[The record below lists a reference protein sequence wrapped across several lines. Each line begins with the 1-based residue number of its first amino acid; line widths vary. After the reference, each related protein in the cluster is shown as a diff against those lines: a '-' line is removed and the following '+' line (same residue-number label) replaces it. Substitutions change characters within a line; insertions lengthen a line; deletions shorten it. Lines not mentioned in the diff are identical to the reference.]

1 MADGTSFEIS
11 IPVKAEGVGAAA
23 SAVEQLEAR
32 LKSAGL
38 ASAAAAEAVKAGAAA
53 YSAAETAANRTA
65 TAAERIGIAVAAQ
78 EGKLAKAMET
88 GDPGKIEAA
97 TQKLLDLGTRQDEAK
112 AKAEAAANAL
122 ATEATNLDALKVA
135 ASGATDTEKEL
146 ADSLKEAEDAAKKA
160 GGGGIKL
167 NEMAESLGKMGGPA
181 GIAGQKIAGFG
192 NAIKKLSAMGPAGI
206 FIAIGVALVA
216 VVAGIGM
223 AAVGLLKFGF
233 ASADAARTSMLLT
246 AGIAGSVEGGKAL
259 EKTIDDL
266 GNTVPMTAEELR
278 GMADGL
284 AKSGLKGDA
293 LSAALE
299 DAAIK
304 AAKLKFGPEY
314 AKAMLG
320 ADFQTQK
327 LKANLGKVFGGL
339 KTDGVMAALQRVVAL
354 FDTNSSS
361 AQAIKVV
368 FESMFQ
374 PAVDGIEGFIPK
386 VVAAFIQFEIWAMRG
401 LIAMLPYV
409 STFKAAGQVLLFFGQ
424 TAMVV
429 LGIVGAAIGF
439 AVLQTVAFMAAL
451 KAVWDAMTFLSNGA
465 VALGGA
471 LVNGVAYGV
480 GFLMGKFAEV
490 KAFLAGMSLSEIGT
504 ALIDGLATGLTT
516 AGPKVLAAITGVAS
530 GAITAA
536 KKALGIASPS
546 KVFAEIGGYTA
557 EGMSQGV
564 DAGAKDVEASYNDIM
579 NPPKPK
585 GGSGASSSGGSSGH
599 VYNIYVTASGD
610 GDDIAAKVR
619 EAIESLMASA
629 TAQMGKAVA
638 TAAPVSSFGVP
649 SDLVTTMNS

>member
-1 MADGTSFEIS
+1 VADGTSFEIS
-11 IPVKAEGVGAAA
+11 IPVRAEGVGAAA

-32 LKSAGL
+32 LRSAGL
-38 ASAAAAEAVKAGAAA
+38 ASAAAAEAVKAGAEA
-53 YSAAETAANRTA
+53 YSASETAANR
-65 TAAERIGIAVAAQ
+65 AALAVERIGVLADAQ
-78 EGKLAKAMET
+78 RGKLAEAMSVGDTAGADAASSALET
-88 GDPGKIEAA
+88 LAVRQAEA
-97 TQKLLDLGTRQDEAK
+97 Q
-112 AKAEAAANAL
+112 AKAEGASSAMMENAAA
-122 ATEATNLDALKVA
+122 LDRLKVNAEEA
-135 ASGATDTEKEL
+135 AQAEKGLAGDLEKLKAPAEGSGG
-146 ADSLKEAEDAAKKA
+146 SLQSMSRA
-160 GGGGIKL
+160 
-167 NEMAESLGKMGGPA
+167 LGKIGGPA
-181 GIAGQKIAGFG
+181 GMIGQKVTGLA
-192 NAIKKLSAMGPAGI
+192 NAFSKLAAMGPAGI
-206 FIAIGVALVA
+206 LIAVGVAAVA
-216 VVAGIGM
+216 VVAGIAM
-223 AAVGLLKFGF
+223 AGIGLLKFGF

-259 EKTIDDL
+259 EKTIGDL
-266 GNTVPMTAEELR
+266 GNQVPMTADELR
-278 GMADGL
+278 DMAAQL

-424 TAMVV
+424 TAMMV

>member
-65 TAAERIGIAVAAQ
+65 VAAEKIGIAVAAQ
-78 EGKLAKAMET
+78 EGKLAKALET
-88 GDPGKIEAA
+88 GDSGKIDAA

-112 AKAEAAANAL
+112 MKAEAAAAAL
-122 ATEATNLDALKVA
+122 ATEATNLDTLKAA
-135 ASGATDTEKEL
+135 ASGAADTEKEL
-146 ADSLKEAEDAAKKA
+146 AESLDEAEGAAKKA
-160 GGGGIKL
+160 GGSSIRL

-181 GIAGQKIAGFG
+181 GIAGQKIAGLG
-192 NAIKKLSAMGPAGI
+192 NALQKMAAMGPAAI

-216 VVAGIGM
+216 VVAGI
-223 AAVGLLKFGF
+223 AAAGIGLLKFGF
-233 ASADAARTSMLLT
+233 ASADAARNAMLLT

-259 EKTIDDL
+259 EKTIGDL
-266 GNTVPMTAEELR
+266 GNKVPMTTEELR

-284 AKSGLKGDA
+284 AKSGLRGEA

-299 DAAIK
+299 EAAIK
-304 AAKLKFGPEY
+304 SAKLKFGPDY

-339 KTDGVMAALQRVVAL
+339 KTDGVMSALQKVVGL
-354 FDTNSSS
+354 FDENSSS
-361 AQAIKVV
+361 AKAIKVV
-368 FESMFQ
+368 FESLFQ
-374 PAVDGIEGFIPK
+374 PIVDGAAGFIPK
-386 VVAAFIQFEIWAMRG
+386 VVAAFIRFEILVMKA

-409 STFKAAGQVLLFFGQ
+409 STFKTAGKAVVQFGLMAASAL
-424 TAMVV
+424 AAVV
-429 LGIVGAAIGF
+429 GFIGIA
-439 AVLQTVAFMAAL
+439 VAFSLSFVVAL
-451 KAVWDAMTFLSNGA
+451 KATWNAITALTSGA
-465 VALGGA
+465 IALGGA
-471 LVNGVAYGV
+471 LIGGV
-480 GFLMGKFAEV
+480 GAGAAYLTAKFTEV
-490 KAFLAGMSLSEIGT
+490 KAFLAGLSLSEIGA
-504 ALIDGLATGLTT
+504 ALIDGLAAGLTT
-516 AGPKVLAAITGVAS
+516 GGPKVLAAITGVAN

-557 EGMSQGV
+557 EGMSDGV
-564 DAGAKDVEASYNDIM
+564 DDGAASVQGSFESMVAPPAPGPAG
-579 NPPKPK
+579 
-585 GGSGASSSGGSSGH
+585 GASSAASSGT
-599 VYNIYVTASGD
+599 VYNIYVTSSGD

-619 EAIESLMASA
+619 ETIESIMAGA
-629 TAQMGKAVA
+629 AAQMGNAVA
-638 TAAPVSSFGVP
+638 T
-649 SDLVTTMNS
+649 VTA